1 MPVATSSRQ
10 KSNGQS
16 SRRRGPSSDDIEEAR
31 ASQLQIASGED
42 EEPKRKGRKGNLAK
56 VMDSEAEESGDE
68 DGEPEDSCIDIN
80 NFKDQPLIKTEAG
93 KIKGVASDW
102 ENIRT
107 QSQNTVKGLM
117 DNVGT
122 SLADLMPPDE
132 AEKVSLWLKSIV
144 SIAQSGAILYIGSQ
158 RTGHIYERDSRYRR
172 GNALP

>member
-31 ASQLQIASGED
+31 ASQLQIASEED
-42 EEPKRKGRKGNLAK
+42 EEPKRKGRKGNLARA
-56 VMDSEAEESGDE
+56 MDSEAEESGDE

-132 AEKVSLWLKSIV
+132 AEKVSL
-144 SIAQSGAILYIGSQ
+144 
-158 RTGHIYERDSRYRR
+158 
-172 GNALP
+172 